1 MCRLKRLLIF
11 SVAVALIL
19 SCVPVFA
26 ENNGIWTKEEIQ
38 NQLTLKEQ
46 QIEVLKVV
54 LTTVTEQYGEDSKEV
69 EEVEEQLETLDKNL
83 ERLRMELNNIEEK
96 EKGNSQEQIVLEG
109 YLALNDLEGGFYEVD
124 GYRLS
129 GAFSFGDYG
138 GKLLRVTGREDT
150 SPSIYMNKGIL
161 VSSIEELDPKEYIK
175 SIMDMVDRSINEAE
189 KVEKNIPNYIIQYGE
204 SSSEINLYKED
215 MRTLFMDSVNMLEKL
230 IEIDRSN
237 ADMDKYAKLGKALSR
252 LGDSISIY
260 VDGKK
265 PLFEPE
271 VSPMIE
277 EGRTLVPFRAVAECI
292 GAEVSWD
299 GDLRKVTVKKDDRLV
314 ELVIGDK
321 TAHVNGNAVELDVPA
336 KILYGRTVLP
346 LRFVSESLD
355 ATVQWV
361 PDGKVIVISGN
372 KKDTV

>member
-1 MCRLKRLLIF
+1 
-11 SVAVALIL
+11 
-19 SCVPVFA
+19 
-26 ENNGIWTKEEIQ
+26 
-38 NQLTLKEQ
+38 
-46 QIEVLKVV
+46 
-54 LTTVTEQYGEDSKEV
+54 
-69 EEVEEQLETLDKNL
+69 
-83 ERLRMELNNIEEK
+83 
-96 EKGNSQEQIVLEG
+96 
-109 YLALNDLEGGFYEVD
+109 
-124 GYRLS
+124 
-129 GAFSFGDYG
+129 
-138 GKLLRVTGREDT
+138 
-150 SPSIYMNKGIL
+150 
-161 VSSIEELDPKEYIK
+161 
-175 SIMDMVDRSINEAE
+175 
-189 KVEKNIPNYIIQYGE
+189 
-204 SSSEINLYKED
+204 
-215 MRTLFMDSVNMLEKL
+215 
-230 IEIDRSN
+230 
-237 ADMDKYAKLGKALSR
+237 MDKYAKLGKALSR